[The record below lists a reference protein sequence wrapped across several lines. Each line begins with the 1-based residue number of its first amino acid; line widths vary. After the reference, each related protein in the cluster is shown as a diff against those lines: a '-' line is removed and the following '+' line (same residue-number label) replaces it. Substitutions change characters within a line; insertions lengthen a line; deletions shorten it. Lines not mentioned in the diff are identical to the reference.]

1 MLTLVQKTYFDS
13 VARKQMNGDG
23 LIPHKKIAQKR
34 LYQWVEE
41 AIGEAIVKGEL
52 QPGEILPNESDL
64 CERYNVSR
72 GVIREATKV
81 LIKKGLVVSRP
92 KTGTRVLERSH
103 WNLLDAEVLSWMVQS
118 GQKGQILKAVTET
131 RCIIESEAAKLA
143 AKRGTDAEISRI
155 KSAYGELAETLADET
170 LYQYDQYL
178 ERDLQF
184 HMAILAAAHNELLTS
199 IGTTMRDAISAAR
212 QMDRQELTVLRESLP
227 LHQAVATAIAD
238 RSTSGAHTASWK
250 MFEQVWQ
257 HLPK

>member
-1 MLTLVQKTYFDS
+1 M
-13 VARKQMNGDG
+13 
-23 LIPHKKIAQKR
+23 IPQKKIAKKR

-41 AIGEAIVKGEL
+41 SIGEAIVKGEL
-52 QPGEILPNESDL
+52 LPGEILPNETDL

-81 LIKKGLVVSRP
+81 LIKKGLVASRP
-92 KTGTRVLERSH
+92 KTGTRVRQRSH
-103 WNLLDAEVLSWMVQS
+103 WNLLDAEILSWMVQS
-118 GQKGQILKAVTET
+118 GQKGKILTAVTET

-143 AKRGTDAEISRI
+143 AKRGTDTEI
-155 KSAYGELAETLADET
+155 GEINVAFEALADTLADEA

-199 IGTTMRDAISAAR
+199 IGTTMRDAIIAAR

-227 LHQAVATAIAD
+227 LHQAVANAISE
-238 RSTSGAHTASWK
+238 RSASSAHAASWK
-250 MFEQVWQ
+250 MFEQVWR

>member
-1 MLTLVQKTYFDS
+1 
-13 VARKQMNGDG
+13 MNGDE
-23 LIPHKKIAQKR
+23 LIPHKKIAKKR

-52 QPGEILPNESDL
+52 QPGEILPNENDL

-72 GVIREATKV
+72 GVIREAAKV

-92 KTGTRVLERSH
+92 KTGTQILERSH

-143 AKRGTDAEISRI
+143 AKRGTDEEISRI
-155 KSAYGELAETLADET
+155 NNAYVALADT
-170 LYQYDQYL
+170 LTDEGHYQYDQYL

-199 IGTTMRDAISAAR
+199 IGTTMRDAIIAAR
-212 QMDRQELTVLRESLP
+212 QMDRQEIVVLRESLP
-227 LHQAVATAIAD
+227 LHQAVATAITD
-238 RSTSGAHTASWK
+238 RCASKAHAASWK
-250 MFEQVWQ
+250 MFDQVWR

>member
-1 MLTLVQKTYFDS
+1 MTPQ
-13 VARKQMNGDG
+13 
-23 LIPHKKIAQKR
+23 KKITKRR

-41 AIGEAIVKGEL
+41 AIGEAIVKGDL
-52 QPGEILPNESDL
+52 VPGEILPNENDL
-64 CERYNVSR
+64 CERYSVSR

-81 LIKKGLVVSRP
+81 LIKKGLVASRP
-92 KTGTRVLERSH
+92 KTGTRVLARSN

-143 AKRGTDAEISRI
+143 AKRGTDEEISRI
-155 KSAYGELAETLADET
+155 NSAYTKLAATLADEA

-212 QMDRQELTVLRESLP
+212 QMDRQEIVVLRESLP
-227 LHQAVATAIAD
+227 LHQAVATAISD
-238 RSTSGAHTASWK
+238 RSASNAHTASWK

-257 HLPK
+257 HLPE

>member
-1 MLTLVQKTYFDS
+1 M
-13 VARKQMNGDG
+13 
-23 LIPHKKIAQKR
+23 IPQTKIAKKR

-52 QPGEILPNESDL
+52 APGETLPNENDL

-81 LIKKGLVVSRP
+81 LIKKGLVASRP
-92 KTGTRVLERSH
+92 KTGTRILERSH
-103 WNLLDAEVLSWMVQS
+103 WNLLDAEVLSWMVRS
-118 GQKGQILKAVTET
+118 GQKRQILKAVTET

-143 AKRGTDAEISRI
+143 AKRGADAEIDRI
-155 KSAYGELAETLADET
+155 NSAYAELAQTLADEAD
-170 LYQYDQYL
+170 YQYDQYL
-178 ERDLQF
+178 EKDLKF

-199 IGTTMRDAISAAR
+199 IGTTMRDAISTAR
-212 QMDRQELTVLRESLP
+212 QIDRQEIAVLRESLP

-238 RSTSGAHTASWK
+238 RLESAAHAASWK
-250 MFEQVWQ
+250 MFDQVWR

>member
-1 MLTLVQKTYFDS
+1 M
-13 VARKQMNGDG
+13 
-23 LIPHKKIAQKR
+23 IPQKKIVKKR

-52 QPGEILPNESDL
+52 LPGEILPNENDL

-81 LIKKGLVVSRP
+81 LIKKGLVASRP

-103 WNLLDAEVLSWMVQS
+103 WNLLDPEVLSWRVQS

-143 AKRGTDAEISRI
+143 AKRGTDTEISRI
-155 KSAYGELAETLADET
+155 NNAYTNLAETLAEEAQ
-170 LYQYDQYL
+170 YHYDQYL
-178 ERDLQF
+178 ERDLKF

-212 QMDRQELTVLRESLP
+212 QMDRQELSVLRESLP
-227 LHQAVATAIAD
+227 LHKAVAIAISN
-238 RSTSGAHTASWK
+238 RSTSNAHAASWK
-250 MFEQVWQ
+250 MFDQVWR